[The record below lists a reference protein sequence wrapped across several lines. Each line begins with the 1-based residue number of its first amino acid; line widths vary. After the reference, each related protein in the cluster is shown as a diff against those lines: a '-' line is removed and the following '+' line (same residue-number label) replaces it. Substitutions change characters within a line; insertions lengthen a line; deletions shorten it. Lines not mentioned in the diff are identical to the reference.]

1 MPQTPVSDR
10 FHCGGRNPGW
20 LNGHHP
26 TTAGEK
32 IEATV
37 CFNMNNDICQK
48 EKQIEIRHCNSYY
61 LYYLFDL
68 DIRSSRYCST
78 SITFIGK
85 FNKTDKTV
93 ST

>member
-10 FHCGGRNPGW
+10 NHCGGQNPGW

-37 CFNMNNDICQK
+37 CFNMNND
-48 EKQIEIRHCNSYY
+48 R
-61 LYYLFDL
+61 
-68 DIRSSRYCST
+68 
-78 SITFIGK
+78 
-85 FNKTDKTV
+85 V
-93 ST
+93 S